1 MGLEDPM
8 SNVEHEIRSQVD
20 AFVSQLSALVRKAAL
35 EAVANALREGQP
47 AAQRKL
53 GRAAKSAPQP
63 QEATKKAGRPAKAA
77 KPTRKKGEK
86 RSKDELVAVTQRVW
100 EHIRANSGQ
109 GVEQIAKEL
118 GTSTKELSLPL
129 RKLLADKKIV
139 SKGEKRATKYFS
151 R

>member
-1 MGLEDPM
+1 M
-8 SNVEHEIRSQVD
+8 SNVEQEIRSQVD
-20 AFVSQLSALVRKAAL
+20 AFVSQLSALVRKSAL

-47 AAQRKL
+47 AAQRKP
-53 GRAAKSAPQP
+53 GRAAKSVPQP
-63 QEATKKAGRPAKAA
+63 QETKKAGRPAKAA
-77 KPTRKKGEK
+77 KSARKKGEK
-86 RSKDELVAVTQRVW
+86 RSKDELVAVTQRVL
-100 EHIRANSGQ
+100 EHIRVNSGQ

-129 RKLLADKKIV
+129 RKLLAEKKIV

>member
-1 MGLEDPM
+1 M
-8 SNVEHEIRSQVD
+8 SNVEQEIRSQVD

-47 AAQRKL
+47 TVQRKP
-53 GRAAKSAPQP
+53 GRAVKSAPQP
-63 QEATKKAGRPAKAA
+63 QEVKKAGRPARAA
-77 KPTRKKGEK
+77 KPVRKKGEK
-86 RSKDELVAVTQRVW
+86 RSKEELLAVTQRVL

-129 RKLLADKKIV
+129 RKLLAEKKII

>member
-1 MGLEDPM
+1 M
-8 SNVEHEIRSQVD
+8 
-20 AFVSQLSALVRKAAL
+20 
-35 EAVANALREGQP
+35 
-47 AAQRKL
+47 
-53 GRAAKSAPQP
+53 
-63 QEATKKAGRPAKAA
+63 
-77 KPTRKKGEK
+77 
-86 RSKDELVAVTQRVW
+86 TQRVW

-129 RKLLADKKIV
+129 RKLLAEKKIV

>member
-1 MGLEDPM
+1 M
-8 SNVEHEIRSQVD
+8 SNVEQEIRSQVD

-35 EAVANALREGQP
+35 EAVANALRGGEAKP
-47 AAQRKL
+47 VA
-53 GRAAKSAPQP
+53 RA
-63 QEATKKAGRPAKAA
+63 RPSRAAA
-77 KPTRKKGEK
+77 KPLPAAPEPKKVAAKPVAKVVKPVARKKGEK
-86 RSKDELVAVTQRVW
+86 RSKEELIQVTQRVLD
-100 EHIRANSGQ
+100 HIRANSGQ

-129 RKLLADKKIV
+129 RKLLAEKKIT

>member
-1 MGLEDPM
+1 M
-8 SNVEHEIRSQVD
+8 SNVEQEIRSQVD
-20 AFVSQLSALVRKAAL
+20 AFVSQLSALVRRAAL

-47 AAQRKL
+47 AAARKP
-53 GRAAKSAPQP
+53 GRAAKSAPQL
-63 QEATKKAGRPAKAA
+63 QEVKKAGRPARPT
-77 KPTRKKGEK
+77 KPARKKGEK
-86 RSKDELVAVTQRVW
+86 RSKEELLAVTQRVL

-129 RKLLADKKIV
+129 RKLLAEKKIV

>member
-1 MGLEDPM
+1 M
-8 SNVEHEIRSQVD
+8 SNVEQEIRSQVD

-47 AAQRKL
+47 AVQRKL
-53 GRAAKSAPQP
+53 GRAAKSAPP
-63 QEATKKAGRPAKAA
+63 PLETKKAGRPAKAA

-129 RKLLADKKIV
+129 RKLLAEKKIV

>member
-1 MGLEDPM
+1 M
-8 SNVEHEIRSQVD
+8 SNVDHEIRSQVD

-47 AAQRKL
+47 AAARKP
-53 GRAAKSAPQP
+53 GRAARSAPQV
-63 QEATKKAGRPAKAA
+63 QEVKKGGRAARALKPA
-77 KPTRKKGEK
+77 RKKGEK
-86 RSKDELVAVTQRVW
+86 RSKEELLTVTQRVL

-118 GTSTKELSLPL
+118 QTSTKELSLPL
-129 RKLLADKKIV
+129 RKLLAEKKIV

>member
-1 MGLEDPM
+1 M
-8 SNVEHEIRSQVD
+8 SNVETEIKSHVD

-47 AAQRKL
+47 AAPRKL
-53 GRAAKSAPQP
+53 GRAKSAPQP
-63 QEATKKAGRPAKAA
+63 QEVKKAAAARPARAA

-86 RSKDELVAVTQRVW
+86 RSKEELAAVTQRVW
-100 EHIRANSGQ
+100 DHIRANSGQ

-118 GTSTKELSLPL
+118 GTTTKELSLPL
-129 RKLLADKKIV
+129 RKLLAEKKIH